1 MKLTK
6 TRLKQLIKEE
16 LKEVL
21 SYFNESA
28 DIPSDILST
37 TLGGMMGDFK
47 DNMLRA
53 DRHKAAAQQIIDK
66 DLWDEYEAMAM
77 QVKKD
82 RPDKFLEPQ
91 IYLDN
96 QEHFRK
102 VYPNLTDA
110 KTAGMP
116 SSKKATTA
124 AAINQMYTQLRN
136 LDNMFKK
143 NPGLRTSYEAAIAAI
158 NDLNNKLS

>member
-6 TRLKQLIKEE
+6 SRLKRIIKEE
-16 LKEVL
+16 LSHIAEA
-21 SYFNESA
+21 A

-66 DLWDEYEAMAM
+66 GLWDEYEAMAM
-77 QVKKD
+77 QVKQD

-102 VYPNLTDA
+102 QYPNLTGA
-110 KTAGMP
+110 KTADAP
-116 SSKKATTA
+116 SSKKAA
-124 AAINQMYTQLRN
+124 AITLINQMYTQLRN
-136 LDNMFKK
+136 LDKTFRKDPNIRKA
-143 NPGLRTSYEAAIAAI
+143 YETALAAI

>member
-6 TRLKQLIKEE
+6 TRLVQLIKEE
-16 LKEVL
+16 L

-37 TLGGMMGDFK
+37 TLGGMMGEFK

-91 IYLDN
+91 VYLDN
-96 QEHFRK
+96 QEYFRK
-102 VYPNLTDA
+102 LYPNLTGA
-110 KTAGMP
+110 KAGGKS
-116 SSKKATTA
+116 SSKKAATA
-124 AAINQMYTQLRN
+124 AAINQMYAQLRN

-143 NPGLRTSYEAAIAAI
+143 NPQLRTSYEAAIAAI